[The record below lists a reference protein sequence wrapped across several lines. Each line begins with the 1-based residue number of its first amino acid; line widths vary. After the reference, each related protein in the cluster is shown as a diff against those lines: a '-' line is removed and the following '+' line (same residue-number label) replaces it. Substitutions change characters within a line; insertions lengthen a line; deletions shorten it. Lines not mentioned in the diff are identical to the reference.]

1 MLLHLYNIS
10 NQKPTSMHS
19 KRTLPSFNPSATILR
34 LIVAFMVIA
43 TPFRVAAEGSKGSSE
58 LRNNVEKFQR
68 YLLENYDQALHFATR
83 AEGSIDSLS
92 TEVSHAEVLEF
103 LADHCEFH
111 TFRYTEA
118 LGYKMRAHDI
128 YHRTEALN
136 HCGRMMA
143 DIGRLHFKVG
153 NYHDAFSFSSRALAE
168 ATTLGD
174 TLSIREATMTI
185 ELVNYFYYKDTAK
198 ALEYN
203 RQVADNYYGMEQA
216 RQAMRALNNRFHYN
230 PSPNEVEEIV
240 TRSEAIHAEFESK
253 DIIINTYL
261 NMAMQQ
267 VLYDDLDLCRHYLDL
282 AEPLIS
288 NFKEEGYFY
297 SARGFY
303 HINTGNTQQAIDDT
317 RRSIE
322 LLSKGDFDE
331 KNVHSYFLL
340 QELYYEGGRYRE
352 AHEALM
358 QFAEIYTRQNSTS
371 SVVELSKLINELEK
385 EYADTQLRKEQE
397 YLAEQM
403 ARSKERNTL
412 IIVILMLVIVS
423 LAIGLSLF
431 YSRQRLERKHQRLI
445 DEKAEQEI
453 NSKNEIIKI
462 QKLQQFQEQRNMAE
476 LTRELNEALLLDEK
490 QMRTEIKR
498 TIARA
503 EKRSNTSGDWVEVE
517 KMLVDSNDVFFENL
531 KREFPNLTKNE
542 RKLCTFIHLNLS
554 TKEISKIT
562 HQSVGSINIARS
574 RLRHKFGITGDNQS
588 LIAFLDRFKSPEG
601 KSASKK

>member
-1 MLLHLYNIS
+1 
-10 NQKPTSMHS
+10 MHS
-19 KRTLPSFNPSATILR
+19 KRTLPSFNPSATILKA
-34 LIVAFMVIA
+34 LVAFMVVVC
-43 TPFRVAAEGSKGSSE
+43 PLSVVAESPKGSSA
-58 LRNNVEKFQR
+58 LRNNIEKFQK
-68 YLLENYDQALHFATR
+68 YHLEEYDQALHFATR
-83 AEGSIDSLS
+83 AALEIDSLS
-92 TEVSHAEVLEF
+92 EDVSHAEVLEF
-103 LADHCEFH
+103 LADHSEFH

-118 LGYKMRAHDI
+118 LSYKTRAHDI
-128 YHRTEALN
+128 YHRAEALT
-136 HCGRMMA
+136 HCGRIMA

-153 NYHDAFSFSSRALAE
+153 NYHDAFSYSSRALSE
-168 ATTLGD
+168 ATSLGD
-174 TLSIREATMTI
+174 TLSMREATMTI
-185 ELVNYFYYKDTAK
+185 ELVDYFYHKDTAK

-203 RQVADNYYGMEQA
+203 RQVADNYHGREQA
-216 RQAMRALNNRFHYN
+216 RQAMKALNNRFHYN
-230 PSPNEVEEIV
+230 PSPNQAEEIV

-267 VLYDDLDLCRHYLDL
+267 VLYDDLALCHHYLSL

-340 QELYYEGGRYRE
+340 QELYYEGGHYRE

-371 SVVELSKLINELEK
+371 SVVELSKLINDLEM
-385 EYADTQLRKEQE
+385 E

-412 IIVILMLVIVS
+412 IIVILILVILS
-423 LAIGLSLF
+423 LAIGISLF
-431 YSRQRLERKHQRLI
+431 YSRQQLERKHQRLI
-445 DEKAEQEI
+445 DEKAEQEL

-462 QKLQQFQEQRNMAE
+462 QKLQQFQEQRNMTE
-476 LTRELNEALLLDEK
+476 LNRELNEALLLDEK
-490 QMRTEIKR
+490 QMRAEIKR
-498 TIARA
+498 IIARA

-517 KMLVDSNDVFFENL
+517 KMLVDSNDTFFENL

-588 LIAFLDRFKSPEG
+588 LIAFLDRFNSPEG
-601 KSASKK
+601 KSVGKE